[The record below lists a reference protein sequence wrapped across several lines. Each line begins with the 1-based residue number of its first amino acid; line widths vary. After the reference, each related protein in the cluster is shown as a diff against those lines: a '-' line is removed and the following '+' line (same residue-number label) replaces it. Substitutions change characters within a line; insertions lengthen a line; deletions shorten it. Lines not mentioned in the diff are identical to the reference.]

1 MKKLLVVVDY
11 QKDFVDGALGFPG
24 AAALENRIVEKIEAY
39 RQAGDAVAFT
49 LDTHRADYLCAT
61 QEGKNLPVIHCVRGS
76 AGWALYGRVAERRQA
91 GDKVF
96 EKPAFG
102 SAELFDYLRAEA
114 FDGVELVGL
123 VSNICVLANAVLA
136 KTALPEAIVEVD
148 AACTAGFDE
157 ALHRAALDVLEGL
170 QVRVTNR
177 NKDGG

>member
-11 QKDFVDGALGFPG
+11 QKDFVDGALGFAQ
-24 AAALENRIVEKIEAY
+24 AAALEQPIADKVEAY
-39 RQAGDAVAFT
+39 RRAGHAVAFT
-49 LDTHRADYLCAT
+49 LDTHQADYLST
-61 QEGKNLPVIHCVRGS
+61 QEGKNLPVRHCVLGS
-76 AGWALYGRVAERRQA
+76 DGHGLYGRVAGLPQQ

-102 SAELFDYLRAEA
+102 SAELFDFLRREA
-114 FDGVELVGL
+114 FDSIELVGL

-136 KTALPEAIVEVD
+136 KTALPEAMIEVD
-148 AACTAGFDE
+148 ALCTASFDQ

-177 NKDGG
+177 